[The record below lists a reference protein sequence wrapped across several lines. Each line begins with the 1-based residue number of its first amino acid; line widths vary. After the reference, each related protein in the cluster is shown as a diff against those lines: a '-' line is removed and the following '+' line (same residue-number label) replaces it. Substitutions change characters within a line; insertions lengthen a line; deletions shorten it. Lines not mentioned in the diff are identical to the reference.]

1 MNAKLFTVFFFI
13 FIASRVL
20 SADSPGK
27 TKVILGSVLIGG
39 GAALTAHAISNFCLG
54 SCAGNDAAA
63 YGGLAMM
70 GTGTALLV
78 WGLVE
83 RSKAKKSTWIENP
96 GNRNFLV
103 GLTLIKNG
111 VAGGVCFRW

>member
-1 MNAKLFTVFFFI
+1 MNPKLFTVFFFI
-13 FIASRVL
+13 FIVSHAL
-20 SADSPGK
+20 AADSPGK

-39 GAALTAHAISNFCLG
+39 GAALTAYSISNFCLG

-78 WGLVE
+78 WGLIE

-96 GNRNFLV
+96 GNQNFLV